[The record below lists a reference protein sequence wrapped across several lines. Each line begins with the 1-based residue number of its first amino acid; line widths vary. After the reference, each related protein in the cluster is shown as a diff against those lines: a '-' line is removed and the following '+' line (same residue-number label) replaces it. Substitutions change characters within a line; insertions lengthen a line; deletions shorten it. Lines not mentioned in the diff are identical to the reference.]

1 MLATPNPMRIG
12 LNLLPWLPGRRG
24 GLETYDRSLLRALL
38 ELDTDDT
45 FVLFLSRE
53 AVGALGL
60 QSSRLEEWGCPIYSR
75 YRPLRALWEQTRF
88 APWVARSGVEVLFC
102 PHSLLPTRCPVPM
115 VQLVHD
121 LQVFDLP
128 ENFSRLKRAYL
139 YRRLPDS
146 ARRAARIIAI
156 SEFTCQSVVRNL
168 RAPAEKTSVILE
180 AASPDF
186 TPRSGEEVA
195 ALRGRFGL
203 QQPYL
208 LCLST
213 SHKHKHLDRLVR
225 AFDALKDTRE
235 GPEQLVLAGLPGTGE
250 TEFRAA
256 LEQARH
262 REDIF
267 HLGRLP
273 YEELSPLYAGALGL
287 VFPSC
292 YEGFGLPVVEAMAC
306 GCPVACS
313 DAGSLPE
320 AAGGAALLFDCHSDQ
335 AVTAVMRSLLEEPA
349 LREGLRVRG
358 LERVKSLTWL
368 ETARQTL
375 EVLHQAARPSH
386 TPSPAKRVGAQR
398 GAGGEAPRPV
408 SRPVSGASR

>member
-1 MLATPNPMRIG
+1 MRIG
-12 LNLLPWLPGRRG
+12 INLLPWLPGRRG

-53 AVGALGL
+53 AVGAMGL

-88 APWVARSGVEVLFC
+88 AAWVARSGVEVLFC

-115 VQLVHD
+115 VQVVHD

-128 ENFSRLKRAYL
+128 ENFSALKRAYL

-146 ARRAARIIAI
+146 ARRAAGIIAI
-156 SEFTCQSVVRNL
+156 SEFTRQSVIRNL
-168 RAPAEKTSVILE
+168 RAPADKISVILE

-186 TPRSGEEVA
+186 APQSEAGVA
-195 ALRGRFGL
+195 AMRARCELR
-203 QQPYL
+203 QPYL

-213 SHKHKHLDRLVR
+213 SHKHKHLERLVR
-225 AFDALKDTRE
+225 AFDALKDTWP
-235 GPEQLVLAGLPGTGE
+235 GPEQLVMAGLPGTGE
-250 TEFRAA
+250 AEFRAA
-256 LEQARH
+256 LAQARH
-262 REDIF
+262 REDLL
-267 HLGRLP
+267 HLGRLS
-273 YEELSPLYAGALGL
+273 YEELPPLYAGALGL

-313 DAGSLPE
+313 EAGSLPE

-335 AVTAVMRSLLEEPA
+335 AVTAAMRRLLEEPA
-349 LREGLRVRG
+349 LRADLRARG
-358 LERVKSLTWL
+358 LERVKSLTWA

-375 EVLHQAARPSH
+375 AVLHRAARTH
-386 TPSPAKRVGAQR
+386 
-398 GAGGEAPRPV
+398 
-408 SRPVSGASR
+408 